1 MHTGSPKG
9 RIGVMTPP
17 ALLLDKEYWTWAP
30 QGFSV
35 FFTRMDY
42 IEGPMTP
49 ARARAESEP
58 EKVRRASAQLS
69 ALDPDAVLFACTIA
83 SFVGGVAGEAAL
95 RRVIEDSTGGIAVT
109 TSGALLHALDA
120 LGVSTVAVATPYSG
134 ELTHLLAEYLS
145 EAGYEV
151 VSNSFIG
158 MEDAKAVA
166 DVNDD
171 AVIEL
176 AKRADSD
183 SAEALFLSCTN
194 LPTGG
199 VIGRLEQA
207 LGKPV
212 CSANQVGMWSMLEQ
226 LGMAA
231 RVNGAMDQAL
241 FRTSFSDAA
250 E

>member
-1 MHTGSPKG
+1 MRIGSPKG

-17 ALLLDKEYWTWAP
+17 ALLLDKEYWAWAP
-30 QGFSV
+30 QDFSV

-49 ARARAESEP
+49 SRARVEAEP
-58 EKVRRASAQLS
+58 EKVRRACAQLRP
-69 ALDPDAVLFACTIA
+69 LDPDAVLFACTIA

-95 RRVIEDSTGGIAVT
+95 RRVIAESTGSIAVT
-109 TSGALLHALDA
+109 TSGALLHALGA
-120 LGVSTVAVATPYSG
+120 LGVSKVAVATPYSG
-134 ELTHLLAEYLS
+134 ELTHLLAEYLA

-151 VSNSFIG
+151 VSNAFIG

-166 DVNDD
+166 DVSGDT
-171 AVIEL
+171 VIEL

-183 SAEALFLSCTN
+183 SADALFLSCTN
-194 LPTGG
+194 LPTRG
-199 VIGRLEQA
+199 VIGRLEQT

-226 LGMAA
+226 LGIAKRLNEA
-231 RVNGAMDQAL
+231 SDQAL
-241 FRTSFSDAA
+241 FRTSLADAA

>member
-30 QGFSV
+30 QDFAV

-42 IEGPMTP
+42 IKGPMTP
-49 ARARAESEP
+49 ARARAEAEP
-58 EKVRRASAQLS
+58 EKVRRASAQLRP
-69 ALDPDAVLFACTIA
+69 LDPDAVLFACTIA
-83 SFVGGVAGEAAL
+83 SFVGGVGGEAVL
-95 RRVIEDSTGGIAVT
+95 RRVIEEATGGIAVT

-120 LGVSTVAVATPYSG
+120 LGVSKVAVATPYSG
-134 ELTHLLAEYLS
+134 ELTHLLADYLA

-151 VSNSFIG
+151 VSNAFIG

-166 DVNDD
+166 DVSDD

-194 LPTGG
+194 LPTYG
-199 VIGRLEQA
+199 VIGRLEQV

-212 CSANQVGMWSMLEQ
+212 CSANQVGMWSMLER
-226 LGMAA
+226 LGIAT
-231 RVNGAMDQAL
+231 RLNGASEQAL
-241 FRTSFSDAA
+241 FRTSFADAA